1 MTPNRIAAIVGAA
14 LFAVIGAWGLVAAL
28 APADPQLGPLI
39 AGVLGT
45 SVPLAALHLVI
56 ALALAV
62 GAIRGESLARPIN
75 VAAGTLL
82 LVLGMVGLFVVS
94 TAANVLAL
102 NGADNVVHF
111 ATSSGLLATG
121 LGAARP
127 RADATRG

>member
-28 APADPQLGPLI
+28 APADPRLGPLI

-56 ALALAV
+56 ALALAA
-62 GAIRGESLARPIN
+62 GAIRGEALARPIN

-82 LVLGMVGLFVVS
+82 LVLGMVGIFIAD
-94 TAANVLAL
+94 TPANVLAA
-102 NGADNVVHF
+102 GGV
-111 ATSSGLLATG
+111 G
-121 LGAARP
+121 
-127 RADATRG
+127 

>member
-1 MTPNRIAAIVGAA
+1 MTPNRIAAIAGAVLFTLVG
-14 LFAVIGAWGLVAAL
+14 GWGLVVAL
-28 APADPQLGPLI
+28 SPADPTLGPLI

-62 GAIRGESLARPIN
+62 GAIRGDLLARPLN
-75 VAAGTLL
+75 VTVGTLL
-82 LVLGMVGLFVVS
+82 LALGLFGLFAVGS
-94 TAANVLAL
+94 PANVLGL
-102 NGADNVVHF
+102 NGADNALHF
-111 ATSSGLLATG
+111 AASSGLLATG